1 MSMARQRREAV
12 FAVYQHDATGRP
24 LPELLPDEAP
34 EYTRALAEAVLA
46 NTARLDRLIDR
57 YAEGWRVDRIHPLER
72 AILRV
77 ALQEMLA
84 PPDTGKHSPIPPQ
97 GAIEEAVRTA
107 KRYCEAGAPAFVNGI
122 LNAVLQNCAKIRERA
137 KRE

>member
-1 MSMARQRREAV
+1 MARQRREAV
-12 FAVYQHDATGRP
+12 FAVYQHDVTGRP
-24 LPELLPDEAP
+24 LPELLPDEAS

-84 PPDTGKHSPIPPQ
+84 PPDTGKQSPIPPQ

-122 LNAVLQNCAKIRERA
+122 LSAVLQSCAKIRERA